1 MSHLVIVHGMGGKP
15 AQDVLRESCRFFL
28 EGSTATQIPADRLRL
43 AYWADL
49 AGYPAEVD
57 DRGSFRP
64 YTAAERLAIAAG
76 GLVKERAIG
85 VVEAKLSEALHRE
98 AAPNNAEA
106 AALAGLLAFVT
117 GPVTLLLLKE
127 FLRDVYV
134 YFRGGIREPVKDRV
148 RAQLDAVPAG
158 SRVGLIGHS
167 LGTVVAL
174 DVLASDGRRV
184 DRLWTLGSPLGFQA
198 IQTQMGV
205 NAATLSGVATRWD
218 NLADRID
225 PVALDETLANDFPNV
240 GVTDGLIVNEFVNAA
255 GHRNAHRLYGYLHAP
270 PTGRLVR
277 EFLQAG

>member
-1 MSHLVIVHGMGGKP
+1 CSAAPAPADQGRSGGDDRPQSAPGPPRRRADNSGHCSYTHDPARRPVMSHLVIVHGIGGKP
-15 AQDVLRESCRFFL
+15 APDVLRESCRFFL
-28 EGSTATQIPADRLRL
+28 EGSTATHIPADRLRL
-43 AYWADL
+43 ASWADL
-49 AGYPAEVD
+49 AGYPPEVD

-148 RAQLDAVPAG
+148 R
-158 SRVGLIGHS
+158 
-167 LGTVVAL
+167 
-174 DVLASDGRRV
+174 
-184 DRLWTLGSPLGFQA
+184 
-198 IQTQMGV
+198 
-205 NAATLSGVATRWD
+205 
-218 NLADRID
+218 
-225 PVALDETLANDFPNV
+225 
-240 GVTDGLIVNEFVNAA
+240 
-255 GHRNAHRLYGYLHAP
+255 
-270 PTGRLVR
+270 
-277 EFLQAG
+277 